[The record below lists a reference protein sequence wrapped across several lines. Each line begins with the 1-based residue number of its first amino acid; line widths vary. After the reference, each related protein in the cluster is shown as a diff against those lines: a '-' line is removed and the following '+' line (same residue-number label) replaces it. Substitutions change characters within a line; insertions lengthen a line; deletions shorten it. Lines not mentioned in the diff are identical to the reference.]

1 MNKRRKLN
9 KFWKEQRQKEREQVR
24 PLAEKIAKA
33 IIKIAEPEKK
43 FTIEEQIEKLRS
55 NVYFQLEREGI
66 DVQCVRSR
74 YEGKDN

>member
-24 PLAEKIAKA
+24 PLAEKIAKV

-43 FTIEEQIEKLRS
+43 LTIEEQIEKLRS